1 MVSWGEFASEVPE
14 LATFGAGRLAGFPA
28 YLATIRADGSPRVHP
43 ISPIIGA
50 GRLFVFMEPTS
61 PKGRDLIER
70 GVYAIHNG
78 VADTFGTGGEF
89 IIFGRGTVQEDPE
102 SRIVACDSAG
112 YPPEDRY
119 ILFEL
124 AISEA
129 RSNSYGDVALPSPRR
144 WMAK

>member
-1 MVSWGEFASEVPE
+1 VPE
-14 LATFGAGRLAGFPA
+14 LATFGEGRLAGSPA
-28 YLATIRADGSPRVHP
+28 YLATIRGDSSPRVHP

-70 GVYAIHNG
+70 GFYALHSS

-89 IIFGRGTVQEDPE
+89 IIFGQGTLQEDPE
-102 SRIVACDSAG
+102 SRSVACDSAG

-124 AISEA
+124 TISEA
-129 RSNSYGDVALPSPRR
+129 RSNSYGDVALPRPRQ
-144 WMAK
+144 WMGR